1 MIWRETILY
10 NNREGNVVVWFTG
23 LSGSGKTTIS
33 DILSEKLKSFN
44 KNHEILDGDVVRKEL
59 SPDLGFSKEDRE
71 KHNYRIIYLAK
82 LLSKNRIITIVPVI
96 APFKNIREYARE
108 HIENFVE
115 IYVNTPIEE
124 CIKRDPKG
132 LYEKALKGEIKEF
145 TGLSSPYEEP
155 DQPDLIMDTMN
166 YTPEQCADHVIEYLE
181 KNNFIQLEIN
191 YNDLRRVYGK

>member
-1 MIWRETILY
+1 M
-10 NNREGNVVVWFTG
+10 WFTG

-82 LLSKNRIITIVPVI
+82 LLSKNCIITIVPVI

-132 LYEKALKGEIKEF
+132 LYAKALKGEIKEF

-155 DQPDLIMDTMN
+155 EQPDLIMDTIN